1 MTLEGGGGGGEG
13 KVACEV
19 KPPVPVKMS
28 STAHIPA
35 TVIKLFRFYVST
47 HSSRRNHSQASHNEA
62 ESLNEC
68 VSLDLTA
75 RL

>member
-1 MTLEGGGGGGEG
+1 MTLEGGGGGGGEG

-47 HSSRRNHSQASHNEA
+47 HSHQDENILKPPTTR
-62 ESLNEC
+62 LNP
-68 VSLDLTA
+68 
-75 RL
+75 